1 MESRLLVL
9 LIAPALAA
17 ALTGC
22 AHAPPAATAD
32 DAPPRVIEPEVARRT
47 IEPPEID
54 TEDFE
59 LGVFAGE
66 MSIEDFGVNTV
77 RGARFAYHVNEKYF
91 VELAGGRT
99 TAELTSFERLSGAAQ
114 LLTDEER
121 DYSYYN
127 VSLGYNLLP
136 GEGFLGRKRAMNT
149 QIYVLGGV
157 GNTTFAG
164 DDRFTVALGLGLRV
178 LPLDWLA
185 VHADIRD
192 HVMDIDLL
200 GQPKTTHNLEGHIG
214 VTFFF

>member
-17 ALTGC
+17 VLTGC
-22 AHAPPAATAD
+22 AHAPRAETAD
-32 DAPPRVIEPEVARRT
+32 GAPPQVIEPEVARRT

-59 LGVFAGE
+59 LGIFAGE
-66 MSIEDFGVNTV
+66 MSIEDFGVGTV
-77 RGARFAYHVNEKYF
+77 KGARFAYHVNEKYF
-91 VELAGGRT
+91 VELAGGQT

-136 GEGFLGRKRAMNT
+136 GEGFIGRKRAMNT
-149 QIYVLGGV
+149 QIYVIGGV

-164 DDRFTVALGLGLRV
+164 DDRFTVSLGLGLRV

-185 VHADIRD
+185 VHADVRD